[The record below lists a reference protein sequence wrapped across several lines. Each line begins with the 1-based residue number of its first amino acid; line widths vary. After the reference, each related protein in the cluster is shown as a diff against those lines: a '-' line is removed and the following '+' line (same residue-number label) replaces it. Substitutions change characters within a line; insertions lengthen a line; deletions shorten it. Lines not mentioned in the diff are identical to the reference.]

1 MIRRPPRSTRT
12 DTLFPYATLFRAGCL
27 HAGGRRL
34 RRGTGPGFQ
43 CSSGHF
49 NAAWHHPPMS
59 AIREPLPSLHRVPRA
74 SSAWIWVLLAAHL
87 AVVLAWWQ
95 LGWRVGLL
103 LLVAVH
109 LAFLWG
115 ALRPRSAMYG
125 PVLSHL
131 PVTDRRVWRSEEH
144 TSELQSLMRISYAV
158 FCLKKKK
165 TTTHH
170 KHQAISTTHR

>member
-1 MIRRPPRSTRT
+1 MSS
-12 DTLFPYATLFRAGCL
+12 YECL
-27 HAGGRRL
+27 ISAL
-34 RRGTGPGFQ
+34 CSYCCSSDLCPGFQ

-49 NAAWHHPPMS
+49 NASCRHPPMS
-59 AIREPLPSLHRVPRA
+59 AIHEPLPYLHRVPRA

-131 PVTDRRVWRSEEH
+131 QVTDKRVWLTIEDGRSEEH
-144 TSELQSLMRISYAV
+144 TCEI
-158 FCLKKKK
+158 
-165 TTTHH
+165 T
-170 KHQAISTTHR
+170 

>member
-1 MIRRPPRSTRT
+1 MIRRPPISTRT
-12 DTLFPYATLFRAGCL
+12 DTRFPYTTLFRS
-27 HAGGRRL
+27 
-34 RRGTGPGFQ
+34 PGFQ

-59 AIREPLPSLHRVPRA
+59 AIHEPLPSLHRVPRA

-109 LAFLWG
+109 LAFLDRKSTR
-115 ALRPRSAMYG
+115 LNS
-125 PVLSHL
+125 SH
-131 PVTDRRVWRSEEH
+131 
-144 TSELQSLMRISYAV
+144 
-158 FCLKKKK
+158 
-165 TTTHH
+165 
-170 KHQAISTTHR
+170 